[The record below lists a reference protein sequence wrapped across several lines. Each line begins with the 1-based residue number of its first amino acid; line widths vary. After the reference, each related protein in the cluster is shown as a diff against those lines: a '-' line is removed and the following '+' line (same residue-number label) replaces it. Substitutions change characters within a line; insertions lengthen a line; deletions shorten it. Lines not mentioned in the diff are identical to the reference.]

1 MVNKNIIKSLLSRYK
16 SIPDAAKCSIWFAI
30 CSVIQKG
37 ISLITVPIFT
47 RLLTTEQYGEFS
59 VYQSW
64 YAVISIF
71 ATLNLCAGV
80 FNNGMTKY
88 PGEREKYM
96 SSMQGLSTVVTLLL
110 FCVYLPFKDIINDLT
125 GLSTLLMLTI
135 FAECLAAPALAFW
148 SARQRYEFKYI
159 ALVGVTIGV
168 AIVSPV
174 MGLIAVNLT
183 EEKGIARILSAA
195 LVNVCVGLFFY
206 VLNISR
212 GKKVFNKEYWAFALK
227 FNIPLIPH
235 YLSQIVLSHS
245 NRIMIERMFGE
256 TEVAIYSVAY
266 SFSLIM
272 NIVTNSINSS
282 YIPWTY
288 QSIKENNLKQLK
300 KNTSL
305 ILLGVA
311 GISIIPVL
319 IAPEL
324 MRIIAPAEYAEGVW
338 IIPPV
343 STSVYFTFLY
353 CLFGNIEFYFEKTKF
368 IMIASTISALANIG
382 LNLIFMP
389 KFGYLAAGYVTLV
402 CYIIY
407 AVAHYIFMRKICKEK
422 LNQKS
427 VYNDKLILFI
437 SFGYLVCTAVSM
449 CLYNFAVIRYV
460 ILGVAFI
467 VLIFKYRFILDII
480 KNIKKKG

>member
-1 MVNKNIIKSLLSRYK
+1 MLKKLIEKYK
-16 SIPDAAKCSIWFAI
+16 SIPAAAKVSLWFAV

-47 RLLTTEQYGEFS
+47 RLLTTDQYGQFS
-59 VYQSW
+59 VFQSW
-64 YAVISIF
+64 YQVISIF
-71 ATLNLCAGV
+71 ATLNLSYGV

-88 PGEREKYM
+88 PEERNKYM

-110 FCVYLPFKDIINDLT
+110 FCVYLPFKDFINELT
-125 GLSTLLMLTI
+125 GLSTLLMVTI

-159 ALVGVTIGV
+159 ALVVVTIGV
-168 AIVSPV
+168 AVFSPAL
-174 MGLIAVNLT
+174 GLVAVNLT

-195 LVNVCVGLFFY
+195 LVNICVGLFFY
-206 VLNISR
+206 VLNVAR
-212 GKKVFNKEYWAFALK
+212 GKKLFSKEYWFFALK

-235 YLSQIVLSHS
+235 YLSAIILSHS
-245 NRIMIERMFGE
+245 NRILIERMFGE
-256 TEVAIYSVAY
+256 TEVAIFSVAY

-272 NIVTNSINSS
+272 NIVTNSVNAS

-288 QSIKENNLKQLK
+288 HKLKENNLAPLK

-305 ILLGVA
+305 LLLGVA
-311 GISIIPVL
+311 ALSILPVL
-319 IAPEL
+319 VAPEL
-324 MRIIAPAEYAEGVW
+324 MWIIAPPEYAEGVW

-353 CLFGNIEFYFEKTKF
+353 CLFGNVEFYFEKTKF
-368 IMIASTISALANIG
+368 IMVASTMSAVANIG

-402 CYIIY
+402 CYMLY
-407 AVAHYIFMRKICKEK
+407 ALAHYIFMRKVCKEK
-422 LNQKS
+422 LNVKS
-427 VYNDKLILFI
+427 VYNDKMILLI
-437 SFGYLVCTAVSM
+437 SVVYLVCATIAMS
-449 CLYNFAVIRYV
+449 LYNLPIIRYSILV
-460 ILGVAFI
+460 IALI
-467 VLIFKYRFILDII
+467 VLVIKRDFVINLI
-480 KNIKKKG
+480 KNIKVK